1 MVWYVNKIITSKS
14 SVIGK
19 NESYCN
25 LGYHPKR
32 EIFALIRQS
41 TLVSLG
47 KGSSLLGFR
56 HRDYPVNDLTF
67 Q

>member
-1 MVWYVNKIITSKS
+1 M
-14 SVIGK
+14 
-19 NESYCN
+19 N
-25 LGYHPKR
+25 LIAIWLYHPKR

-47 KGSSLLGFR
+47 EDSGLLGFS